1 MPAKIPMDVEELRR
15 LYFDCGLT
23 CEQAAVACGL
33 GAKRARA
40 VGSRLSAA
48 GYKLRAGGQKAQAWP
63 VAEMVRLYQS
73 GMNSDQVAESCG
85 VSATH
90 VRRLL
95 RPLGVLR
102 RRGQSTENRRG
113 DKAPRWAGGRSVT
126 GKGYVFVYL
135 PGHPLARNG
144 NYVAEHRLV
153 AAEANGIDL
162 DASDEVHHINGVKSD
177 NRPENLQVVKRGP
190 HQRLHANISREL
202 WALRREVEVLR
213 ARERGDGECA

>member
-1 MPAKIPMDVEELRR
+1 MPAKIPMDVDELRR

-23 CEQAAVACGL
+23 CEQTAVTCGL
-33 GAKRARA
+33 GANRARA
-40 VGSRLSAA
+40 VGSRLTAA
-48 GYKLRAGGQKAQAWP
+48 GYQLRPSGKKSREWQ
-63 VAEMVRLYQS
+63 VEEMVRLYRS
-73 GMNSDQVAESCG
+73 GMNSEQVADACG
-85 VSATH
+85 ASATH

-113 DKAPRWAGGRSVT
+113 EKAPRWAGGRAVT
-126 GKGYVFVYL
+126 ANGYVFVYR

-153 AAEANGIDL
+153 ASEANGIEL
-162 DASDEVHHINGVKSD
+162 DASDEVHHINGIKSD

-190 HQRLHANISREL
+190 HQRLHANVVREL

-213 ARERGDGECA
+213 ARERGDGACA